1 MDTIKVENEQLIKR
15 HEIKDTPFTI
25 VEIEEEFFGSM
36 GQYRL
41 TEKYGTY
48 QEAHDAVTA
57 NTWNNITNLIITIH
71 EILKNNSL

>member
-25 VEIEEEFFGSM
+25 VEIEGEFFGSM

-41 TEKYGTY
+41 TEKYETY

-57 NTWNNITNLIITIH
+57 NTLNNITNLIITIH
-71 EILKNNSL
+71 EILKNNAL